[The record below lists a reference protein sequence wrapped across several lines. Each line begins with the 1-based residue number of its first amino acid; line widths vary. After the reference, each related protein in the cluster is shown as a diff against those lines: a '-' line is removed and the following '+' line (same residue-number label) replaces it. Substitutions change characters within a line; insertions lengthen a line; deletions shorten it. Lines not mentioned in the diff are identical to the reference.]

1 MGKGRNE
8 MSILAI
14 KNVSYQYKNKYQT
27 VQALDE
33 VNFQFEE
40 GKVYA
45 MVGKSGSGKTTL
57 LSLMAGLDLPT
68 TGEIVFGETST
79 RQMDRDQYRREDVT
93 VIYQT
98 YNLLPL
104 LTVLENVMY
113 PLLLR
118 GVSKKDAREIAAQN
132 IQKVDME
139 PEIYANRLP
148 GMLSGGQRQRIAIA
162 RALATQSKVILAD
175 EPTGNLDE
183 KNSENVMEI
192 LTKLSH
198 ENGYCIVVV
207 THDMNLARKAD
218 VIIRI
223 SDGKLFI

>member
-1 MGKGRNE
+1 
-8 MSILAI
+8 MSILTI
-14 KNVSYQYKNKYQT
+14 NDVSYQYKNKYQT
-27 VQALDE
+27 VQALNG
-33 VNFQFEE
+33 VNFNFEE

-68 TGEIVFGETST
+68 NGEVLFEDKST
-79 RQMDRDQYRREDVT
+79 KDMDRDCYRREHVT

-118 GVSKKDAREIAAQN
+118 GVDKKDAREIAAKN
-132 IQKVDME
+132 IAKVDLN
-139 PEIYANRLP
+139 PEIYGNRLP
-148 GMLSGGQRQRIAIA
+148 GMLSGGERQRIAIA

-207 THDMNLARKAD
+207 THDMNLAKKAD
-218 VIIRI
+218 ITVRI
-223 SDGKLFI
+223 SDGKLYV

>member
-1 MGKGRNE
+1 
-8 MSILAI
+8 MSILTI
-14 KNVSYQYKNKYQT
+14 KEVAYQYKSKYQT
-27 VQALDE
+27 VKALDG
-33 VNFQFEE
+33 VNYQFDE

-68 TGEIVFGETST
+68 TGDVLFENKST
-79 RQMDRDQYRREDVT
+79 KEMDRDCYRREHVT

-98 YNLLPL
+98 FNLLPL

-118 GVSKKDAREIAAQN
+118 GVSKRDAKEIAGRN
-132 IQKVDME
+132 IAKVDLD
-139 PEIYANRLP
+139 PEQYGNRLP
-148 GMLSGGQRQRIAIA
+148 GMLSGGERQRIAIA

-183 KNSENVMEI
+183 KNSENVMDI
-192 LTKLSH
+192 LMKLSH
-198 ENGYCIVVV
+198 EHGYCIVVV
-207 THDMNLARKAD
+207 THDMNLAKKAD
-218 VIIRI
+218 KVVRI
-223 SDGKLFI
+223 SDGKLFA

>member
-1 MGKGRNE
+1 

-175 EPTGNLDE
+175 EPTGNLDSKTE
-183 KNSENVMEI
+183 LEVISMLKSCVSEYGQTLVMI
-192 LTKLSH
+192 
-198 ENGYCIVVV
+198 
-207 THDMNLARKAD
+207 THDETIAQMAD
-218 VIIRI
+218 RMIVIE
-223 SDGKLFI
+223 DGKVVRA

>member
-1 MGKGRNE
+1 

-14 KNVSYQYKNKYQT
+14 KDVSYQYKNKYQT

-132 IQKVDME
+132 IRKVDME

-148 GMLSGGQRQRIAIA
+148 GRLSGGQRQRIAIA

-198 ENGYCIVVV
+198 
-207 THDMNLARKAD
+207 
-218 VIIRI
+218 
-223 SDGKLFI
+223 

>member
-1 MGKGRNE
+1 MGIL
-8 MSILAI
+8 SIKEVA
-14 KNVSYQYKNKYQT
+14 YEYKNKYQT
-27 VQALDE
+27 VHALKSVNYEFE
-33 VNFQFEE
+33 VS
-40 GKVYA
+40 KVYA

-68 TGEIVFGETST
+68 SGEVLFEGKST
-79 RQMDRDQYRREDVT
+79 RGMDRDGYRREHVT

-118 GVSKKDAREIAAQN
+118 GVSKKDARALAAQN
-132 IQKVDME
+132 ISKVDLD

-148 GMLSGGQRQRIAIA
+148 SMLSGGERQRIAIA
-162 RALATQSKVILAD
+162 RALATESKVILAD

-183 KNSENVMEI
+183 KNSDNVMNI

-198 ENGYCIVVV
+198 DHGYCIVIV
-207 THDMNLARKAD
+207 THDMNLADKAD
-218 VIIRI
+218 VVVRI
-223 SDGKLFI
+223 SDGQLIA